1 MAKPKRTNNELKNT
15 TRTTKKRATRVN
27 TGAITKKTH
36 HTKAKKKKQKQ
47 KQKQKPNNKRRI
59 RIIMSNITSL

>member
-1 MAKPKRTNNELKNT
+1 MAKPKRTINDLQNT
-15 TRTTKKRATRVN
+15 TRTTINRATRVN
-27 TGAITKKTH
+27 SGAITKKTH
-36 HTKAKKKKQKQ
+36 HTKAKKQKQKQ

>member
-1 MAKPKRTNNELKNT
+1 MAKPKRTINDLQNT
-15 TRTTKKRATRVN
+15 TRTTINRATRVN
-27 TGAITKKTH
+27 SGAITKKTH
-36 HTKAKKKKQKQ
+36 HTKAKKQKQ